1 LKIRFAP
8 VAALIVLAVE
18 TAYAKDPALL
28 SLPMEHFRDTATV
41 KEDPQGASTTI
52 STENGFVEHRG
63 PLRMVWNDE
72 FLTSIIDGKTGQK
85 SFQVNSWII
94 YSGKWRSYERAD
106 YQAANGRKSVPA
118 ISIGKETANCAVGD
132 CTYTERFAFA
142 VDEDLLRRLAAQDA
156 PGRPVMWR
164 YKFIAKSGPE
174 FEGGFSSAEI
184 AGFLAKVDEVS
195 GVLPAV
201 GAKASIASLKRRLGI
216 GGLAV
221 AATADHTNRAGV
233 LITGVDEGSI
243 AQKTGLIVG
252 DILYEFDG
260 RPIKTLA
267 ELQAAVA
274 ACTADS
280 QVPVKLY
287 RGTNPMAATAQF

>member
-8 VAALIVLAVE
+8 VAAIIVLAVVP
-18 TAYAKDPALL
+18 AYAKDPALL

-52 STENGFVEHRG
+52 STENGFVRHRG
-63 PLRMVWNDE
+63 PMRMVWDDE
-72 FLTSIIDGKTGQK
+72 FLSSNIDGKTGQK
-85 SFQVNSWII
+85 SFQVNAWII
-94 YSGKWRSYERAD
+94 YSGRWRSYESAD
-106 YQAANGRKSVPA
+106 YQAANGRRSVPA
-118 ISIGKETANCAVGD
+118 ISMGKETANCAVGD

-142 VDEDLLRRLAAQDA
+142 VDEDLLRRLAAEHA
-156 PGRPVMWR
+156 PGRPFLWR

-174 FEGGFSSAEI
+174 FQGGFSSAEI
-184 AGFLAKVDEVS
+184 AGFLAKIDEFG

-201 GAKASIASLKRRLGI
+201 RAKASIASLKRGLGI

-221 AATADHTNRAGV
+221 AATADHPNRAGI
-233 LITGVDEGSI
+233 LIIGVDDGSI

-260 RPIKTLA
+260 QPIKTLA
-267 ELQAAVA
+267 ELEAAVA
-274 ACTADS
+274 ACTANS
-280 QVPVKLY
+280 QVTVKLY